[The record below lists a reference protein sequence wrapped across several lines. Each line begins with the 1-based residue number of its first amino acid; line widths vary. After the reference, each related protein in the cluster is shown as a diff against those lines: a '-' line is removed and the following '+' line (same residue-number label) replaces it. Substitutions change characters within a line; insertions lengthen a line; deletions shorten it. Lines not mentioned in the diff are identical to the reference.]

1 MSLRDLAFE
10 EAFAAAKTCYRAG
23 DLQTAFTLLERAHV
37 LGQDRLAKHWTVHV
51 WMLRVGWRRSDVHEV
66 AGQLLRLVLTPLGHL
81 TGRLPAGN
89 TGGSNISPFATLP
102 VPPDVQRLLVDT
114 ERRQ

>member
-1 MSLRDLAFE
+1 MTLRDVAFNE
-10 EAFAAAKTCYRAG
+10 VFASAKASYRAG
-23 DLQTAFTLLERAHV
+23 DLPAAFGLLERAHL
-37 LGQDRLAKHWTVHV
+37 LGQNRLGPHWTVHV
-51 WMLRVGWRRSDVHEV
+51 WMLRVGWRRGDGREV

-102 VPPDVQRLLVDT
+102 VPPDVQRLLGDT
-114 ERRQ
+114 ER